1 MTESSTPTPKS
12 PWVSGCWSPFTPTS
26 PCSTGPVAVR
36 VADRHTPVPL
46 TVWPVSQTHPRFQR
60 LHRYTPESLAHPAR
74 MLPALARHIISMF
87 TEPGDLVVD
96 PMCGIGTTLVEAAHL
111 GRHALGIEYEPR
123 WASIGRANA
132 ALAHAQGAI
141 GTIQLITGD
150 SRRLPALAPESA
162 RGNAAL
168 VLTSPPYGKA
178 THGTVDADRV
188 HGVRKR
194 DYTYSTGRAGRIG
207 NLAAAD
213 LTDLLTGFT
222 EILTGAAAL
231 LRPGGIVA
239 IAVRPYRQDG
249 ELIDLPGAILHS
261 AQTVGLVRA
270 GRAAAL
276 LAGLREGRLVPR
288 TTFFALHNARTA
300 HAAGTPLHITAHE
313 DILLLTPPPVARPQA

>member
-1 MTESSTPTPKS
+1 M
-12 PWVSGCWSPFTPTS
+12 
-26 PCSTGPVAVR
+26 R

-46 TVWPVSQTHPRFQR
+46 TVWAVSQTHPRFQR
-60 LHRYTPESLAHPAR
+60 LHRYTPESMAHPAR
-74 MLPALARHIISMF
+74 MLPALARHIITTF
-87 TEPGDLVVD
+87 TESGDLVVD

-111 GRHALGIEYEPR
+111 GRHGLGIEYEPR
-123 WASIGRANA
+123 WAAIGRTNA
-132 ALAHAQGAI
+132 TLARTHGAS

-150 SRRLPALAPESA
+150 SRRLPHLAPEAA
-162 RGNAAL
+162 RGKAAL

-178 THGTVDADRV
+178 THGAVDADQV

-194 DYTYSTGRAGRIG
+194 DYTYSNRRG

-213 LTDLLTGFT
+213 LDELLTGFT
-222 EILTGAAAL
+222 DILTGAAAL
-231 LRPGGIVA
+231 LRPGGLVA

-261 AQTVGLVRA
+261 ASGVGLVRA

-276 LAGLREGRLVPR
+276 LAGLREDRLVPR

-300 HAAGTPLHITAHE
+300 HATGTPLHVTAHE
-313 DILLLTPPPVARPQA
+313 DILLLRSAQ